1 MSKWTPARI
10 RALKGKD
17 PFATV
22 TVFDYTS
29 ALFAD
34 RAGLPYLLV
43 GDSLGMTVLG
53 HPSTLQ
59 VTMDMMLHHTAAVMR
74 GVKQALV
81 VADLPF
87 MSYQVSDD
95 LALQNAGRFLQEAGA
110 DAVKLEGGAERAGLI
125 KRLVQNGIPVTG
137 HIGLTPQSV
146 KQMGYQVQGKSP
158 AAAARLKADA
168 LALQEAG
175 IFALVIEACP
185 ADLATEITATLDIP
199 TIGIGA
205 GPGCDAQVLVY
216 HDLLGLFPDL
226 QPKFVKQY
234 AALGDATSAALRQY
248 ADDVKHRTFPGPEH
262 CY

>member
-1 MSKWTPARI
+1 MK
-10 RALKGKD
+10 ALKGKP

-29 ALFAD
+29 ALLAD
-34 RAGLPYLLV
+34 RAEIPYLLV

-59 VTMDMMLHHTAAVMR
+59 VTMEVMLHHSAAVMR
-74 GVKQALV
+74 GVKNAMV

-87 MSYQVSDD
+87 LSYQVSDD
-95 LALQNAGRFLQEAGA
+95 EAIRNAGRMLQEAGV

-125 KRLVQNGIPVTG
+125 ARMVQNGIPVTG

-146 KQMGYQVQGKSP
+146 KQLGYAVQGKTP
-158 AAAARLKADA
+158 AAAAKLKTDA

-175 IFALVIEACP
+175 IFALVLEACP
-185 ADLATEITATLDIP
+185 PELAREVTASLDIP

-205 GPGCDAQVLVY
+205 GPHCDAQILVY
-216 HDLLGLFPDL
+216 HDLMGLFPDM
-226 QPKFVKQY
+226 QPKFVKPYAQLADISTQALKSY
-234 AALGDATSAALRQY
+234 AAE
-248 ADDVKHRTFPGPEH
+248 VKSGAFPGPEH

>member
-1 MSKWTPARI
+1 MNKWTAARI
-10 RALKGKD
+10 RARKGKD
-17 PFATV
+17 PFAAV

-34 RAGLPYLLV
+34 RAGIPYLLV

-59 VTMDMMLHHTAAVMR
+59 VTMEIMLHHTAAVMR
-74 GVKQALV
+74 GVQSSVV

-87 MSYQVSDD
+87 LSYQVSDD

-110 DAVKLEGGAERAGLI
+110 DAVKLEGGTERAALI
-125 KRLVQNGIPVTG
+125 KRMVSNGIPVTG

-146 KQMGYQVQGKSP
+146 KQIGYQVQGKTAE
-158 AAAARLKADA
+158 AAAKLKADA
-168 LALQEAG
+168 LALQDAG
-175 IFALVIEACP
+175 IFSLVLEACP
-185 ADLATEITATLDIP
+185 AELAEEITASLEIP

-205 GPGCDAQVLVY
+205 GAGCDAQVLVY
-216 HDLLGLFPDL
+216 HDLLGMFPDL

-234 AALGDATSAALRQY
+234 AQLGEIIPSALAQY
-248 ADDVKHRTFPGPEH
+248 AEEVKTRTFPGSEH